1 MSRRSLTV
9 LAGTLSAAAAATAL
23 CVAPAAN
30 AANAGNPGPSAQSTG
45 PLAIDS
51 GASVAE
57 MSAQWLA
64 KEQGLSM
71 ETARDRVAAQDGL
84 SRTATALET
93 SLGAKAVGS
102 WIDQTTGTLVV
113 NVTDAAAASRVRDA
127 GATARVV
134 RADKARLAASEKAA
148 TAAAG
153 KDAISSHS
161 DPVTNKVVLTVPA
174 DRVEATRAKIAD
186 PSVTVEGT
194 EARVT
199 TQANVYGGQQI
210 EFSGYVCSLG
220 FNATKAGAPVFITAG
235 HCAEGNQTFTKN
247 GTTLGTTR
255 GWSFPG
261 NDYAYSSLTSSWTG
275 IGAVDLWTGSARAV
289 TGSSNAP
296 VGTAICKSG
305 RTTYWT
311 CGSVQAKS
319 VTVNYSNG
327 DGTTSTVSGLTKSN
341 TCTEGGDSGGSWMAG
356 NLAQGVTSGG
366 AGYGANGV
374 CGEKVGQPNIAYFQ
388 PIGEILTTYGLTLK
402 TA

>member
-30 AANAGNPGPSAQSTG
+30 AANPGPSGPSSPSTG
-45 PLAIDS
+45 PLAVDS
-51 GASVAE
+51 GDSVAE

-64 KEQGLSM
+64 TEEGLSL
-71 ETARDRVAAQDGL
+71 ETARDRVAAQEGL
-84 SRTATALET
+84 SRTATSLET
-93 SLGAKAVGS
+93 SLGAKAVGT
-102 WIDQTTGTLVV
+102 WIDQATGVLHV
-113 NVTDAAAASRVRDA
+113 NVTDAAAASTVRSA
-127 GATARVV
+127 GASARVV
-134 RADKARLAASEKAA
+134 SADKSRLAASEKAA
-148 TAAAG
+148 TTVAG
-153 KDAISSHS
+153 KDTIASYV
-161 DPVTNKVVLTVPA
+161 DPVTNKVILTVPA

-194 EARVT
+194 QAKVS

-235 HCAEGNQTFTKN
+235 HCGEGYQTFSKN
-247 GTTLGTTR
+247 GTTLGKTQAF
-255 GWSFPG
+255 SFPG
-261 NDYAYSSLTSSWTG
+261 NDYAYSTLASSWTG

-289 TGSSNAP
+289 TGSSNAA

-311 CGSVQAKS
+311 CGSVQAKN
-319 VTVNYSNG
+319 VTVNYDNG
-327 DGTTSTVSGLTKSN
+327 DGTTSSVSGLTKSN

-366 AGYGANGV
+366 AGYGSSGV

-388 PIGEILTTYGLTLK
+388 PVGEILSAYGLTLK

>member
-9 LAGTLSAAAAATAL
+9 LAGAVSAAAAATAL
-23 CVAPAAN
+23 CVAPAT
-30 AANAGNPGPSAQSTG
+30 AATSAAGAPEPSTG
-45 PLAIDS
+45 PLATDS

-64 KEQGLSM
+64 KEHDLSI
-71 ETARDRVAAQDGL
+71 ETARERVATQDAKGRAAE
-84 SRTATALET
+84 SLEKA
-93 SLGAKAVGS
+93 LGARAVGS
-102 WIDQTTGTLVV
+102 WIDQERGVLVV
-113 NVTDAAAASRVRDA
+113 NVTDADAASRVQKA

-134 RADKARLAASEKAA
+134 AQDKAELAASQAAVTKALG
-148 TAAAG
+148 T
-153 KDAISSHS
+153 KVVDSSI
-161 DPVTNKVVLTVPA
+161 DPVTNKVVVTVASA
-174 DRVEATRAKIAD
+174 DLAAAKARTSD
-186 PSVTVEGT
+186 PSVTIQGT
-194 EARVT
+194 EANVS

-220 FNATKAGAPVFITAG
+220 FNATKSGAPVFITAG
-235 HCAEGNQTFTKN
+235 HCAEGNQTFTRN

-275 IGAVDLWTGSARAV
+275 IGAVDLWNGTSARAV
-289 TGSSNAP
+289 TGSSNAA

-305 RTTYWT
+305 RTTGWT
-311 CGSVQAKS
+311 CGSVQAKN
-319 VTVNYSNG
+319 VTVNYNNG
-327 DGTTSTVSGLTKSN
+327 DGTYSTVSGLTKSN

-374 CGEKVGQPNIAYFQ
+374 CGQKVGQPNIAYFQ
-388 PIGEILTTYGLTLK
+388 PIGEILSVYGLTLK

>member
-9 LAGTLSAAAAATAL
+9 LAGAVSAAAAATAL
-23 CVAPAAN
+23 CIAPAT
-30 AANAGNPGPSAQSTG
+30 AATSAGSPEPSTG
-45 PLAIDS
+45 PLAPDS

-57 MSAQWLA
+57 MSAEWLA
-64 KEQGLSM
+64 QEHDLSL
-71 ETARDRVAAQDGL
+71 ETARERVAAQEGQ
-84 SRTATALET
+84 SRKAEALER
-93 SLGAKAVGS
+93 SLGARAVGT
-102 WIDQTTGTLVV
+102 WIDQVSGRLVV
-113 NVTDAAAASRVRDA
+113 NVTDAAAAAQVERA
-127 GATARVV
+127 GATGRIVSQD
-134 RADKARLAASEKAA
+134 RRELASSEKSAVA
-148 TAAAG
+148 TLG
-153 KDAISSHS
+153 RSVISSHV
-161 DPVTNKVVLTVPA
+161 DPVTNTVVVTVPA
-174 DRVEATRAKIAD
+174 DELAATRARITD

-194 EARVT
+194 SARFS

-220 FNATKAGAPVFITAG
+220 FNATKSGAPVFITAG
-235 HCAEGNQTFTKN
+235 HCAEGNQTFTRN

-275 IGAVDLWTGSARAV
+275 IGAVDLWNGTSARAV
-289 TGSSNAP
+289 TGSSNAA

-305 RTTYWT
+305 RTTGWT
-311 CGSVQAKS
+311 CGSVQAKN
-319 VTVNYSNG
+319 VTVNYNNG
-327 DGTTSTVSGLTKSN
+327 DGTYSTVSGLTKSN

-374 CGEKVGQPNIAYFQ
+374 CGQKVGQPNIAYFQ
-388 PIGEILTTYGLTLK
+388 PVGEILSAYGLVLR